1 VLGMDVRRE
10 PRPKRRY
17 ALMGVTLGIVLVV
30 AVGVSRLVRTTPSV
44 SADSLIFGTV
54 QRGDLVLEVRAVGI
68 LVPAHARIVAV
79 VAQGRVEAVLVKPGA
94 QVVAGDVIVELS
106 NPGIE
111 LEVLEAERQWTAAQ
125 AELLSLSRGLGMEQ
139 LDLESSVASLQV
151 EHDEVR
157 RLALVA
163 SQLALDSLVTVHD
176 SKTASDREQA
186 VATRL
191 QAQRARLDLLSD
203 TSPREIALLRDQV
216 ERLQAICRYHVER
229 RNSLRIQAGAD
240 GVVQSLD
247 LQIGQ
252 WVQSGTT
259 VAIVART
266 DELTAEL
273 KIPQGQ
279 AADVRPGQRVMIEAR
294 PDSIRG
300 RIRRVDP
307 AVAEGHVLVEVE
319 LTDALPSAARPNLNV
334 LGTIQLER
342 LPDRLLVD
350 RPAYGSRNGRCQ
362 AFRCTNDRRGAEL
375 VTVTFGRGSFNQIEV
390 VDGLEQGDVLILSD
404 MSKYDGAARLVIR

>member
-1 VLGMDVRRE
+1 
-10 PRPKRRY
+10 
-17 ALMGVTLGIVLVV
+17 
-30 AVGVSRLVRTTPSV
+30 
-44 SADSLIFGTV
+44 
-54 QRGDLVLEVRAVGI
+54 
-68 LVPAHARIVAV
+68 
-79 VAQGRVEAVLVKPGA
+79 
-94 QVVAGDVIVELS
+94 VAGDVIVELS